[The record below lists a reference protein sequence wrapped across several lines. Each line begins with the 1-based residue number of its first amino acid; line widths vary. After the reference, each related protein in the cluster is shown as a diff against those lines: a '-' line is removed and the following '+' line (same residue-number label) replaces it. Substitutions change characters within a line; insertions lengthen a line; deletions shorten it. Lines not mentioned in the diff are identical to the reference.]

1 MIDLKIICGTYD
13 LILDSRIFGNKK
25 KKKLMNVYYIYYNI
39 GITFYKLQKK
49 LLIDQNKS
57 LCGTYLIM

>member
-1 MIDLKIICGTYD
+1 
-13 LILDSRIFGNKK
+13 
-25 KKKLMNVYYIYYNI
+25 MNVYYIYYNI